1 MSSDKKKLYRDTP
14 MMPGGNS
21 KYKEVGPKLETPDR
35 SVIINDAFG
44 LLWVEIGRLKARQQA
59 GFPLTPQE
67 MKLMVMLSDSAA
79 KLSKEERENDKGF
92 KPEDMTDEEYLAQLQ
107 DAVLALQ
114 EKINAKKAN
123 TKPKE
128 GKE

>member
-1 MSSDKKKLYRDTP
+1 MSKKLYRDTP

-35 SVIINDAFG
+35 SVILNDGFG

-59 GFPLTPQE
+59 GFVLEPGE
-67 MKLMVMLSDSAA
+67 MKMLVMLVDAAA

-92 KPEDMTDEEYLAQLQ
+92 KPEDMTDEEYLEQLEG
-107 DAVLALQ
+107 AVLALK